1 MNEKSAATDQRQ
13 EELEKQEIKRLKA
26 DIKKLEAQIRKAKIP
41 RAGAS
46 ITKRQ
51 RAAKARIR
59 ARDRSHLKSRFSTRR
74 SFTGRSSGD
83 RPCQGGL
90 CNGK

>member
-1 MNEKSAATDQRQ
+1 MDEKSAATDQRQ
-13 EELEKQEIKRLKA
+13 EELEKQEISQLKA
-26 DIKKLEAQIRKAKIP
+26 EIKKLEAQIRKVQIP
-41 RAGAS
+41 RGAS
-46 ITKRQ
+46 MTKRQ

-74 SFTGRSSGD
+74 SFTGRSGGD